1 MSVDFSSKIKRVLYQ
16 NRFCEQKDFDIILSG
31 TTDVF
36 KQSEERKIFKFS
48 NDFSKVEI
56 LYNSKRH
63 SRRDR
68 TVCERFNVWTVC
80 SKIHAKGKSQ
90 TRPSLK
96 IYLDKTD
103 QWINVV
109 QAPYG
114 RRNFSACSFMKN
126 IYVFGGFVKDFRLK
140 SCYMYDKKRSI
151 WIYKAS
157 MNDFKQHTA
166 CTVYKGKIVLTGG
179 YDGIVGL
186 SSVEAYDYY
195 ENKWDFLP
203 RMIYRRYQHGA
214 VCMGNKLYVIG
225 GKYNATCEVFDSRS
239 MKFTSIKQLDD
250 NCYYSVSAVSIGD
263 KILIFG
269 SSENNILTYDVEKN
283 EWYCISNCFSEFDGG
298 FESISKLSVI

>member
-103 QWINVV
+103 QWMNVV
-109 QAPYG
+109 QTLDN

-126 IYVFGGFVKDFRLK
+126 IYVFGGFVKKYRLEN
-140 SCYMYDKKRSI
+140 CYKYDTKTNMWVSI
-151 WIYKAS
+151 APINVNRLVA
-157 MNDFKQHTA
+157 A
-166 CTVYKGKIVLTGG
+166 CTVFKGKIVLTGG
-179 YDGIVGL
+179 YDGNDDL
-186 SSVEAYDYY
+186 SSVEAYDHY
-195 ENKWDFLP
+195 ENKLDFLP
-203 RMIYRRYQHGA
+203 RMINKRSIHGS
-214 VCMGNKLYVIG
+214 VCMGNKLFVIG
-225 GKYNATCEVFDSRS
+225 AYHNATCEVYDSSS
-239 MKFTSIKQLDD
+239 MKFTSIKHLD
-250 NCYYSVSAVSIGD
+250 CSFKCVAAVC
-263 KILIFG
+263 
-269 SSENNILTYDVEKN
+269 V
-283 EWYCISNCFSEFDGG
+283 G
-298 FESISKLSVI
+298 F